1 MADRSR
7 RTGSLIGDEPDPRGS
22 GVGIDRLLPATQV
35 TSALSWRQT
44 MRRRVG
50 VIAVSVGLWTVG
62 IEARLIVLQIIQHE
76 ALVARAERQQLRTI
90 TAPAKR
96 GEILD
101 RQGRVLALSVDA
113 DSIYA
118 VPTEIRDPERV
129 ATLLCDTLQDC
140 DEDAV
145 TSLLD
150 RLSSDRAFAYVRR
163 QVSPRDAQRV
173 AALALDS
180 IGFLKENR
188 RFYPNRE
195 LAAHLLGYVGIDN
208 QGLHG
213 IEFTYDSEI
222 RGRPGKILIQ
232 TDARRRAFSRLERPP
247 TVGATL
253 ELSIDEYLQHI
264 VERELRAAMERYSA
278 TGGTV
283 ILLEPHTGEILA
295 LANEPTFNP
304 NAFAQSTASDR
315 RNRAVQDI
323 YEPGSTFKIVTA
335 SAALQEQVIAP
346 DDPVDVSA
354 GMITFGS
361 RRIDDAYRYGTLSF
375 ADVIVKSSNVGTI
388 KVGLQVGPDRL
399 GQYARR
405 FGFGQRLSRDFQGES
420 KGIVWDPASMNDS
433 ALASMSIGYQVGVTA
448 LQMAAAASVVANGGE
463 LVEPRVVRA
472 VRAGG
477 QRMAVPTRAI
487 RRSIDARTAATL
499 TTIMEGVVA
508 RGTARRA
515 QIPGYT
521 VAGKTGT
528 SQKLVDGRYSKS
540 EYNASFVGFVPS
552 RDPVFTALVVID
564 SPRGEAYG
572 GGAVAAPVFKRV
584 AEAALRHLGIPPT
597 VHPPTPIVTRIPAEP
612 LPTLAVSSPRPTVLT
627 SVANLGPGQLLM
639 PDLRGLSARQALR
652 ALGNLGIGAQFHG
665 DGFVIV
671 QHPPPGA
678 PIDRGSPGVLRL
690 QRRVPTP
697 VSRERNP

>member
-7 RTGSLIGDEPDPRGS
+7 RRGSLIGDEPDPRGP
-22 GVGIDRLLPATQV
+22 GVNIDRLEPDTQATPA
-35 TSALSWRQT
+35 LRWRET

-62 IEARLIVLQIIQHE
+62 IEARLIVLQVIQHD

-101 RQGRVLALSVDA
+101 RRGRVLAFSVDA

-129 ATLLCDTLQDC
+129 ATLLCDTLQEC
-140 DEDAV
+140 DEDARAG
-145 TSLLD
+145 LMK
-150 RLSSDRAFAYVRR
+150 RLSGDRAFAYVRR
-163 QVSPRDAQRV
+163 QVSPRVAQRV
-173 AALALDS
+173 AALALDG
-180 IGFLKENR
+180 IGFLKEDR

-264 VERELRAAMERYSA
+264 VERELRAAVERYGA
-278 TGGTV
+278 AGGTI

-315 RNRAVQDI
+315 RNRAIQDI

-361 RRIDDAYRYGTLSF
+361 RRIDDAYRYGILSF
-375 ADVIVKSSNVGTI
+375 TDVIVKSSNVGAI
-388 KVGLQVGPDRL
+388 KVGLQVGPERL

-405 FGFGQRLSRDFQGES
+405 FGFGQTLSRDFQGES
-420 KGIVWDPASMNDS
+420 KGIVWDPASLNDS
-433 ALASMSIGYQVGVTA
+433 ALASMSIGYQVGVTP
-448 LQMAAAASVVANGGE
+448 LQMVAAASAVANGGE

-472 VRAGG
+472 VRVGG
-477 QRMAVPTRAI
+477 QRLAVPTRAI
-487 RRSIDARTAATL
+487 RRSIDARTAATM

-515 QIPGYT
+515 QIQGYT

-528 SQKLVDGRYSKS
+528 SQKLVDGRYSES

-552 RDPVFTALVVID
+552 RDPAFTALVVID
-564 SPRGEAYG
+564 SPRGKEYG

-584 AEAALRHLGIPPT
+584 AEAALRHLGIAPT
-597 VHPPTPIVTRIPAEP
+597 VHPPTPIVARAPAEP
-612 LPTLAVSSPRPTVLT
+612 LPTFAVPSPRPTVLT
-627 SVANLGPGQLLM
+627 SAVNLGLGQLLM

-652 ALGNLGIGAQFHG
+652 ALGNLGVGAHFDG
-665 DGFVIV
+665 DGFVIT
-671 QHPPPGA
+671 QDPPPGA
-678 PIDRGSPGVLRL
+678 PIDRGSEVALRL
-690 QRRVPTP
+690 QRRVSTS